1 MKTIPFIG
9 IALSSLV
16 LSCNQGTPAE
26 TPATE
31 TQPLDEA
38 QTEDV
43 INFKNKGHELIYDMV
58 QVVGDYDAWH
68 RKKDVV
74 YTYTSQTPDGQTDIS
89 TEKYI
94 FDGEL
99 SYGAYERH
107 DRSFPDMEGL
117 IEQGYDGKEFWL
129 KHKGEHSNDEEKLK
143 SVAFRRPT
151 NFYWFAMLPKLLD
164 PEVNYEHLGDTT
176 INSVDYS
183 VVKTSFVSETPTDI
197 YQLYINKETSLV
209 DQFLFTV
216 ADYGVMDTPFLMKLN
231 YQDVDGLLIPAQ
243 RRYKKSTWN
252 AAEDDSDWIKANW
265 SNIKFDNGLSVE
277 DFEG

>member
-231 YQDVDGLLIPAQ
+231 YQDVDGLLIPVQ